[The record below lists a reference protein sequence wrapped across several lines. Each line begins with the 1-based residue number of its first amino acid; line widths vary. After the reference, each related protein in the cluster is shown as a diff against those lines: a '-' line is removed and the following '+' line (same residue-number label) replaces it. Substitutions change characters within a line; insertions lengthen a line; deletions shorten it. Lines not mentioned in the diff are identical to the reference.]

1 MIDNQLIIKSN
12 NFFMLKTAFKF
23 MWYDKAKMFG
33 IFFGMIL
40 SIFLVGQQ
48 VMICLALLGSTVS
61 LATFNEKY
69 IWVVSDKSRQVI
81 DLPLIDMRIGRSLA
95 SIEGVKVAHT
105 LIFAGGSLKMPDGAK
120 VGITMIGTQAPN
132 FAGGPWRVDQ
142 GNPMDLLLDNA
153 VFLDK
158 MNQEIGKKLKIGD
171 KLEYNG
177 KQVKLVGLTARTEGL
192 GISYGFT
199 TVERARWLCNIPS
212 TQANAFLVD
221 YDPQYNPQA
230 IVEAI
235 NREIPGIRAI
245 TGKDYRSES
254 LLYFAGNSG
263 IVASFGLLVVF
274 AIITGFSIVGLT
286 MYSAVNDRIKDYG
299 TLKAIGGTNA
309 TIRRLVLSQASIYS
323 VLSFIIA
330 YFLLIGFINATKGG
344 LDLELIPELVWSLVG
359 ITIFIAV
366 AGSLLGM
373 RKILKLEPAEVF
385 RN

>member
-1 MIDNQLIIKSN
+1 
-12 NFFMLKTAFKF
+12 MLKEAFKF

-69 IWVVSDKSRQVI
+69 IWVVSDKSKQVI
-81 DLPLIDMRIGRSLA
+81 DLPLIDMRVGRSLA
-95 SIEGVKVAHT
+95 SIEGVKIAHP
-105 LIFAGGSLKMPDGAK
+105 LIFGGGNLKMPDGTKTA
-120 VGITMIGTQAPN
+120 ITMIGTQAPV
-132 FAGGPWRVDQ
+132 FAGGPWRVAQ

-158 MNQEIGKKLKIGD
+158 MNQEVGRKLQLGD

-177 KQVKLVGLTARTEGL
+177 KQVKLVGLTAKTEGL

-212 TQANAFLVD
+212 TQANAFLLD
-221 YDPQYNPQA
+221 FDSKYDSQS

-235 NREIPGIRAI
+235 NREIPGVKAI
-245 TGKDYRSES
+245 TGKDFRASS
-254 LLYFAGNSG
+254 LAYFAGNSG
-263 IVASFGLLVVF
+263 IVASFGLLVIF
-274 AIITGFSIVGLT
+274 AVITGFAIVGLT

-309 TIRRLVLSQASIYS
+309 TIRQLVLSQATIYS
-323 VLSFIIA
+323 VVSFTIA
-330 YFLLIGFINATKGG
+330 YFLLNGFINATKGG
-344 LDLELIPELVWSLVG
+344 LDLELIPEILWSLVG
-359 ITIFIAV
+359 VTVFIAV
-366 AGSLLGM
+366 SGSLLGM
-373 RKILKLEPAEVF
+373 RKIIKLEPAEVF